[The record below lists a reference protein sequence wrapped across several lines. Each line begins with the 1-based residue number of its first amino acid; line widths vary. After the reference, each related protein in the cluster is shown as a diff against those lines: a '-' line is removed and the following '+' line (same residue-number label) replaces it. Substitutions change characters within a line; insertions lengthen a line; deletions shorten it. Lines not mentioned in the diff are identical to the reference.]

1 MGADC
6 PPGAG
11 EGGTMFK
18 QVLAAVASASL
29 VAMVLLVAPVKAA
42 GVTMTNFTVAAGG
55 EHTCAIDTSGAAWCW
70 GNNSHGQLG
79 EGTDNPANEPQL
91 VTGGHRFASITAGDF
106 HTCALDTSGA
116 AWCWGANEWF
126 YESIPAG
133 QLGDGTLDDA
143 NTPQPVTGRHR
154 FTMISAGAYHTC
166 ALDTS
171 GVAWCWGANF
181 YPNFFFIA
189 GLLGDGTLGNN
200 ANTPQRVD
208 GGGWDGTFVSIS
220 AGGFHT
226 CALTSAGAAYCWGY
240 NGFGALGNDTTTSSL
255 TNGPQ
260 LVDHGSSSGTFVS
273 VDAGDLYTCALT
285 SAGAAYCWGINQDG
299 RLGDGSTSD
308 RRDVPAAVIGGYVWA
323 MIDAGDDHTC
333 GVTTTGYGYCWG
345 DNINGELGEGSDNPA
360 NEPQP
365 IMSGEQFSVVIP
377 NGFQE
382 GNHSCG
388 LTPDGTLYCW
398 GANGDGQLG
407 GGGNSNQNIPTLV
420 IGGHEWMLRAGFS
433 NCGTLEATVC
443 PTIIDAGSGNL
454 IGAPGSAA
462 MSTPARYTWLS
473 CRVAGGGT
481 TSRPSDC
488 RPGKSV
494 TSTGARFSRM
504 AYRISLADRRSGY
517 LRLAVQVRGTT
528 YYSGTFDVRP

>member
-1 MGADC
+1 
-6 PPGAG
+6 
-11 EGGTMFK
+11 MFK

-29 VAMVLLVAPVKAA
+29 VAMVLLVTPVKAA
-42 GVTMTNFTVAAGG
+42 GVTVNNFTIAAGG
-55 EHTCAIDTSGAAWCW
+55 RHTCAIDTSGAAWCW
-70 GNNSHGQLG
+70 GRNWDGQLG
-79 EGTDNPANEPQL
+79 DGMGNATGDHDMNVPTRVL
-91 VTGGHRFASITAGDF
+91 GGHTFTSITAGDF
-106 HTCALDTSGA
+106 HTCALDMSGA
-116 AWCWGANEWF
+116 AWCWGDNL
-126 YESIPAG
+126 YG
-133 QLGDGTLDDA
+133 QLGDGTGDGSSDA
-143 NTPQPVTGRHR
+143 NDANVPRAVTGGHR
-154 FTMISAGAYHTC
+154 FTTISAGAFHTC

-181 YPNFFFIA
+181 AFEFVDFPA
-189 GLLGDGTLGNN
+189 GQLGDGTLDDKN
-200 ANTPQRVD
+200 APQRVD
-208 GGGWDGTFVSIS
+208 GGGWDGTFASIS
-220 AGGFHT
+220 AGGWHT
-226 CALTSAGAAYCWGY
+226 CAITNAGAVYCWGY
-240 NGFGALGNDTTTSSL
+240 NEFGALGNDTTTSSL

-285 SAGAAYCWGINQDG
+285 SSGAAYCWGGNSRG

-308 RRDVPAAVIGGYVWA
+308 RYVPAAVTGGYVWA

-345 DNINGELGEGSDNPA
+345 ENEHGELGDGSTLDSSSDG
-360 NEPQP
+360 PQP
-365 IMSGEQFSVVIP
+365 IMFGEQFAVVIP
-377 NGFQE
+377 NGFEE

-388 LTPDGTLYCW
+388 LTPDGALYCW
-398 GANGDGQLG
+398 GYNEYGQLG
-407 GGGNSNQNIPTLV
+407 NHDNANSADDGPQFV
-420 IGGHEWMLRAGFS
+420 RESWMLPAGFEDDA
-433 NCGTLEATVC
+433 NCGTLDATVC
-443 PTIIDAGSGNL
+443 PTITDAGSGKL

-488 RPGKSV
+488 RAGKTV

>member
-1 MGADC
+1 
-6 PPGAG
+6 
-11 EGGTMFK
+11 MFK

-116 AWCWGANEWF
+116 AWCWGANDWG
-126 YESIPAG
+126 YEFIPAG
-133 QLGDGTLDDA
+133 QLGDGTWDDA
-143 NTPQPVTGRHR
+143 NTPQPVTGGHR

-181 YPNFFFIA
+181 AETFGFLFA
-189 GLLGDGTLGNN
+189 GQLGDGTLDN
-200 ANTPQRVD
+200 ANRPQRVD
-208 GGGWDGTFVSIS
+208 GGGWNGTFVSIS
-220 AGGFHT
+220 AGGWHT
-226 CALTSAGAAYCWGY
+226 CAITSAGAVYCWGY
-240 NGFGALGNDTTTSSL
+240 HDFGALGNDTTTSSL

-285 SAGAAYCWGINQDG
+285 SAGAAYCWGANGAG

-308 RRDVPAAVIGGYVWA
+308 RDVPAAVTGGYVWA

-333 GVTTTGYGYCWG
+333 GVTTTGRGSCWG
-345 DNINGELGEGSDNPA
+345 ENEDGELGDGSTINSSSDG
-360 NEPQP
+360 PQP
-365 IMSGEQFSVVIP
+365 IMSGEQFAVVIP
-377 NGFQE
+377 NGFEE

-388 LTPDGTLYCW
+388 LTTDGTLYCW
-398 GANGDGQLG
+398 GTNGDGQLG
-407 GGGNSNQNIPTLV
+407 IGDNSNQNEPTLV
-420 IGGHEWMLRAGFS
+420 IGGHVWMVVARTDTS
-433 NCGTLEATVC
+433 NCGTLDATVC
-443 PTIIDAGSGNL
+443 PTITDAGSGKL

-473 CRVAGGGT
+473 CRVAGAGT
-481 TSRPSDC
+481 TNRPSDC
-488 RPGKSV
+488 RAGKTV